1 MDDASGRAA
10 AGQIP
15 WRAQKGPRR
24 GMRRRGYLKS
34 GHCFESS
41 SVGAPRFSKGSCT
54 QSSGKAIA
62 AFKGALAPGSARP
75 SAKAH
80 F

>member
-54 QSSGKAIA
+54 SVQRKGYCCFQRGFSPGK
-62 AFKGALAPGSARP
+62 R
-75 SAKAH
+75 KAQR
-80 F
+80 